1 MPFALT
7 GEKRFL
13 LKKIRKNDN
22 GKIHLKRIEW
32 VLGIGLVKRGVF
44 ELKMSLFDKK
54 YLKTNGFSLILQNK
68 LNSKK

>member
-32 VLGIGLVKRGVF
+32 VLGIGLVK
-44 ELKMSLFDKK
+44 
-54 YLKTNGFSLILQNK
+54 TNGFSLILQNK